1 MKQNYKMTLL
11 FVALFVQTTTL
22 MAQVPKELFGTYKGT
37 AKTVLK
43 QNDGKKLTNMPAK
56 TFDVEIVEK
65 GGDIKLVLKN
75 FPLSKDVFEEV
86 VFDNLEAKQ
95 EKDKKRWNIYAYPLA
110 GQFETKDK
118 TNVELFGAIF
128 ACSFSRVARYTP
140 SRTNKLTSKIVSQS
154 AKANL

>member
-1 MKQNYKMTLL
+1 MKMKQNYKMTLL

-75 FPLSKDVFEEV
+75 FPLGKDVFEEV

-95 EKDKKRWNIYAYPLA
+95 EKDKKTLEHLCLPIIRA
-110 GQFETKDK
+110 
-118 TNVELFGAIF
+118 V
-128 ACSFSRVARYTP
+128 
-140 SRTNKLTSKIVSQS
+140 
-154 AKANL
+154 

>member
-1 MKQNYKMTLL
+1 MKQIYKMTLL

-43 QNDGKKLTNMPAK
+43 QNDGRKLTKMPVK

-75 FPLSKDVFEEV
+75 FPLGKDVFEKV
-86 VFDNLEAKQ
+86 VFDNLEAIQ
-95 EKDKKRWNIYAYPLA
+95 EKDKKRWNIIAYPLS

-118 TNVELFGAIF
+118 TNVELFGSIF

-140 SRTNKLTSKIVSQS
+140 SRTNILTSKISSKS